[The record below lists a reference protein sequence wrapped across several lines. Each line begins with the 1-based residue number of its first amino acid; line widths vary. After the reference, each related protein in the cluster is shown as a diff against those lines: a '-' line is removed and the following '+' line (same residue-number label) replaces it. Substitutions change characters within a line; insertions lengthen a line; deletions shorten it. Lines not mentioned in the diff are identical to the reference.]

1 MRVPARILCYGNPT
15 AIEAMT
21 AMPPAPASA
30 AALPSLD
37 RVLRLPAL
45 APLIEGHGRS
55 RITQL
60 PRSHLQLLREGVS
73 GGQLSTAQLQEAV
86 DGPALVAAVEAALAA
101 DARLDLQPMFNL
113 TGTVLHTNLGRALLP
128 DVAVQAVTRA
138 MTAPV
143 DLEFDITR
151 GRRGDRDARAQ
162 ALVCELT
169 GAEAA
174 TVVNNNAAAVLLL
187 LNSLANRRE
196 VVVSRGELVEI
207 GGAFRIPDV
216 MRSAGARL
224 LEVGTTNRT
233 HPADFAH
240 AIGARTAL
248 LMEVH
253 ASNYAITGFTAKVDT
268 AAMAAIAHEHGLP
281 LVVDLGSG
289 SLCDLA
295 AFGLPHEPTVQE
307 ALAAGADL
315 VSFSGDKLLGGPQ
328 AGIIAGR
335 ADLIAR
341 INRNPLKRALRM
353 DKMGLAALEAV
364 LALYRE
370 PELLALRLP
379 TLRSLSRLRD
389 DIDEQAQRLLQP
401 MRASLASDYALEP
414 ALMYSQIG
422 SGAQP
427 QAQLGSAG
435 LRITSARRGG
445 LDRLA
450 KRLRQLP
457 RPVLGRIADDALWL
471 DLRCLEP
478 TDEAVFLAQWSTLQ
492 A

>member
-1 MRVPARILCYGNPT
+1 MPRT
-15 AIEAMT
+15 
-21 AMPPAPASA
+21 PPAPVSA

-37 RVLRLPAL
+37 RLLRLPAL
-45 APLIEGHGRS
+45 SELIESHGRS
-55 RITQL
+55 RVT
-60 PRSHLQLLREGVS
+60 QLLRVHLQALRERIGAA
-73 GGQLSTAQLQEAV
+73 QLSVEALQQAI
-86 DGPALVAAVEAALAA
+86 DGPALVAALNAALAG
-101 DARLDLQPMFNL
+101 DARLDLQPMYNL

-128 DVAVQAVTRA
+128 EAAVQAVARA

-143 DLEFDITR
+143 DLEFDISR
-151 GRRGDRDARAQ
+151 GRRGDRDARVQ

-187 LNSLANRRE
+187 LNSLANRRD

-216 MRSAGARL
+216 MRSAGVRL
-224 LEVGTTNRT
+224 REVGTTNRT
-233 HPADFAH
+233 HPADFAN

-253 ASNYAITGFTAKVDT
+253 ASNYAITGFTAKVET
-268 AAMAAIAHEHGLP
+268 AKMAAIAHEHGLP

-295 AFGLPHEPTVQE
+295 LFGLPHEPTVQE
-307 ALAAGADL
+307 TLAAGADL

-370 PELLALRLP
+370 PELLAHRLP
-379 TLRSLSRLRD
+379 TLRTLSRTQD
-389 DIDEQAQRLLQP
+389 DIDAQAQRLLQP
-401 MRASLASDYALEP
+401 MRDGLASEHSLER
-414 ALMYSQIG
+414 AAMHSQIG

-427 QAQLGSAG
+427 QAQLASAG
-435 LRITSARRGG
+435 LRVTSTRRGG

-457 RPVLGRIADDALWL
+457 QPVLGRIADDALWL

-478 TDEAVFLAQWSTLQ
+478 ADEAAFLAQWSTLQ

>member
-1 MRVPARILCYGNPT
+1 MAAISPT
-15 AIEAMT
+15 
-21 AMPPAPASA
+21 PASA
-30 AALPSLD
+30 TALPSLD
-37 RVLRLPAL
+37 RLLRLPELL
-45 APLIEGHGRS
+45 ALIEGHGRS
-55 RITQL
+55 RVT
-60 PRSHLQLLREGVS
+60 QLLRSQLQVLRDRIGA
-73 GGQLSTAQLQEAV
+73 GQLSTGELQQAV
-86 DGPALVAAVEAALAA
+86 GGPALVAALDAALAA
-101 DARLDLQPMFNL
+101 DARLDLQPIFNL

-128 DVAVQAVTRA
+128 DAAVHAVALA
-138 MTAPV
+138 MSAPV
-143 DLEFDITR
+143 DLEFDIR
-151 GRRGDRDARAQ
+151 QGRRGDRDARVQ

-233 HPADFAH
+233 HPADFAN

-268 AAMAAIAHEHGLP
+268 AGMASIAHEHGLP

-295 AFGLPHEPTVQE
+295 TFGLPHEPTVQE

-370 PELLALRLP
+370 PELLAQRLP
-379 TLRSLSRLRD
+379 TLRTLSRTQD
-389 DIDEQAQRLLQP
+389 DIHAQAQRLLQP
-401 MRASLASDYALEP
+401 MRSALATDYTLDHA
-414 ALMYSQIG
+414 AMYSQIG

-427 QAQLGSAG
+427 QAQLASAG
-435 LRITSARRGG
+435 LRIACTRRGG

-450 KRLRQLP
+450 RRLRQLP

-478 TDEAVFLAQWSTLQ
+478 TDEAAFLTQWSTLQ

>member
-1 MRVPARILCYGNPT
+1 MPRT
-15 AIEAMT
+15 
-21 AMPPAPASA
+21 PPAPASA

-37 RVLRLPAL
+37 RLLRLPAL
-45 APLIEGHGRS
+45 SDLIEGHGRS

-60 PRSHLQLLREGVS
+60 LRVHLQALRERIGAA
-73 GGQLSTAQLQEAV
+73 QLSVEALQQAI
-86 DGPALVAAVEAALAA
+86 DGPTLVAALNAALAG
-101 DARLDLQPMFNL
+101 DARLDLQPMYNL

-128 DVAVQAVTRA
+128 ETAVQAVARA

-143 DLEFDITR
+143 DLEFDISR
-151 GRRGDRDARAQ
+151 GRRGDRDARVQ

-187 LNSLANRRE
+187 LNSLANRRD

-216 MRSAGARL
+216 MRSAGVRL
-224 LEVGTTNRT
+224 QEVGTTNRT
-233 HPADFAH
+233 HPADFAN

-253 ASNYAITGFTAKVDT
+253 ASNYAITGFTAKVET
-268 AAMAAIAHEHGLP
+268 AKMAAIAHEHGLP

-295 AFGLPHEPTVQE
+295 LFGLPHEPTVQE
-307 ALAAGADL
+307 TLAAGADL

-370 PELLALRLP
+370 PELLAHRLP
-379 TLRSLSRLRD
+379 TLRTLSRTQD
-389 DIDEQAQRLLQP
+389 DIDAQAQRLLQP
-401 MRASLASDYALEP
+401 MRDGLASEHSLER
-414 ALMYSQIG
+414 AAMHSQIG

-427 QAQLGSAG
+427 QAQLASAG
-435 LRITSARRGG
+435 LRVTSTRRGG

-457 RPVLGRIADDALWL
+457 QPVLGRIADDALWL

-478 TDEAVFLAQWSTLQ
+478 ADEAAFLAQWSTLQ

>member
-1 MRVPARILCYGNPT
+1 MA
-15 AIEAMT
+15 AMSL
-21 AMPPAPASA
+21 PPASV

-37 RVLRLPAL
+37 RLLRLPAL
-45 APLIEGHGRS
+45 AALIERHGRS

-60 PRSHLQLLREGVS
+60 LRSHLQGLRDRIGA
-73 GGQLSTAQLQEAV
+73 GQLSTAQLQEV
-86 DGPALVAAVEAALAA
+86 VGGPALVAAVEAALAA

-128 DVAVQAVTRA
+128 DAAVHAVSRA

-143 DLEFDITR
+143 DLEFDVIR
-151 GRRGDRDARAQ
+151 GRRGDRDARVQ
-162 ALVCELT
+162 ALICELT

-187 LNSLANRRE
+187 FNSLANRRE

-233 HPADFAH
+233 HPTDFTN

-268 AAMAAIAHEHGLP
+268 ATMADIAHEHGLP

-370 PELLALRLP
+370 PELLAQRLP
-379 TLRSLSRLRD
+379 TLRILSRTHD
-389 DIDEQAQRLLQP
+389 DVSAQAQRLLPQV
-401 MRASLASDYALEP
+401 RAGLAADYSVECA
-414 ALMYSQIG
+414 AMHSQIG

-427 QAQLGSAG
+427 QAQLASAG
-435 LRITSARRGG
+435 LRIASARRGG

-478 TDEAVFLAQWSTLQ
+478 GDEAAFLAQWSALQ

>member
-1 MRVPARILCYGNPT
+1 MSRT
-15 AIEAMT
+15 
-21 AMPPAPASA
+21 PPAPASA

-37 RVLRLPAL
+37 RLLRLPAL
-45 APLIEGHGRS
+45 SELIESHGRS
-55 RITQL
+55 RVT
-60 PRSHLQLLREGVS
+60 QLLRVHLQALRERIVAA
-73 GGQLSTAQLQEAV
+73 QLSVEALQQAI
-86 DGPALVAAVEAALAA
+86 DGPALVAALNAALAG
-101 DARLDLQPMFNL
+101 DARLDLQPMYNL

-128 DVAVQAVTRA
+128 EAAVRAVARA

-143 DLEFDITR
+143 DLEFDISR
-151 GRRGDRDARAQ
+151 GRRGDRDARVQ

-187 LNSLANRRE
+187 LNSLANRRD

-224 LEVGTTNRT
+224 QEVGTTNRT
-233 HPADFAH
+233 HPADFAN

-253 ASNYAITGFTAKVDT
+253 ASNYAITGFTAKVET
-268 AAMAAIAHEHGLP
+268 AKMAAIAHEHGLP

-295 AFGLPHEPTVQE
+295 LFGLPHEPTVQE
-307 ALAAGADL
+307 TLAAGADL

-335 ADLIAR
+335 ADLITR

-364 LALYRE
+364 LGLYRE
-370 PELLALRLP
+370 PELLAHRLP
-379 TLRSLSRLRD
+379 TLCTLSRTQD
-389 DIDEQAQRLLQP
+389 DIDAQVQRLLQP
-401 MRASLASDYALEP
+401 MQDGLASKYSLER
-414 ALMYSQIG
+414 AAMHSQIG

-427 QAQLGSAG
+427 QAQLASAG
-435 LRITSARRGG
+435 LRITSTRRGG

-457 RPVLGRIADDALWL
+457 RPILGRIADDALWL

-478 TDEAVFLAQWSTLQ
+478 ADEADFLAQWSTLQ

>member
-1 MRVPARILCYGNPT
+1 
-15 AIEAMT
+15 MT
-21 AMPPAPASA
+21 ATSSTLASVS
-30 AALPSLD
+30 ALPSLD
-37 RVLRLPAL
+37 RLLRLPAL
-45 APLIEGHGRS
+45 AALIEGHGRS

-60 PRSHLQLLREGVS
+60 LRSHLQVLRDRIS
-73 GGQLSTAQLQEAV
+73 AGQLSAAQLQEAIA
-86 DGPALVAAVEAALAA
+86 GPALVAAIESALAA

-128 DVAVQAVTRA
+128 DAAVHAVSRA
-138 MTAPV
+138 ITAPV
-143 DLEFDITR
+143 DLEFDVIR
-151 GRRGDRDARAQ
+151 GRRGDRDARVQ
-162 ALVCELT
+162 ALICELT

-187 LNSLANRRE
+187 LNSLANRRD

-233 HPADFAH
+233 HPADFTN

-295 AFGLPHEPTVQE
+295 TFGLPREPTVQE
-307 ALAAGADL
+307 TLTAGADL

-370 PELLALRLP
+370 PELLAQRLP
-379 TLRSLSRLRD
+379 TLRTLSRTQE
-389 DIDEQAQRLLQP
+389 DISAQSQRLLQP
-401 MRASLASDYALEP
+401 MSSALAAGYTVECAV
-414 ALMYSQIG
+414 MQSQIG

-427 QAQLGSAG
+427 QAQLASAG
-435 LRITSARRGG
+435 LRITCTRRGG

-478 TDEAVFLAQWSTLQ
+478 ADEAVFLAQWSMLQ

>member
-1 MRVPARILCYGNPT
+1 MSRT
-15 AIEAMT
+15 
-21 AMPPAPASA
+21 PPAPASA

-37 RVLRLPAL
+37 RLLRLPAL
-45 APLIEGHGRS
+45 SELIESHGRS
-55 RITQL
+55 RVT
-60 PRSHLQLLREGVS
+60 QLLRVHLQALRERIVAA
-73 GGQLSTAQLQEAV
+73 QLSVEALQQAI
-86 DGPALVAAVEAALAA
+86 DGPALVAALNAALAG
-101 DARLDLQPMFNL
+101 DARLDLQPMYNL

-128 DVAVQAVTRA
+128 ETAVQAVARA

-143 DLEFDITR
+143 DLEFDISR
-151 GRRGDRDARAQ
+151 GRRGDRDARVQ

-187 LNSLANRRE
+187 LNSLANRRD

-233 HPADFAH
+233 HPADFAN

-253 ASNYAITGFTAKVDT
+253 ASNYAITGFTAKVET
-268 AAMAAIAHEHGLP
+268 AKMAAIAHEHGLP

-295 AFGLPHEPTVQE
+295 LFGLPHEPTVQE
-307 ALAAGADL
+307 TLAAGADL

-370 PELLALRLP
+370 PELLAHRLP
-379 TLRSLSRLRD
+379 TLRTLSRTQD
-389 DIDEQAQRLLQP
+389 DIDAQAQRLLQP
-401 MRASLASDYALEP
+401 MRDGLASEHSLER
-414 ALMYSQIG
+414 AAMHSQIG

-427 QAQLGSAG
+427 QAQLASAG
-435 LRITSARRGG
+435 LRVTSTRRGG

-457 RPVLGRIADDALWL
+457 QPVLGRIADDALWL

-478 TDEAVFLAQWSTLQ
+478 ADEAAFLAQWSTLQ

>member
-1 MRVPARILCYGNPT
+1 MPRT
-15 AIEAMT
+15 
-21 AMPPAPASA
+21 PPAPASA

-37 RVLRLPAL
+37 RLLRQPAL
-45 APLIEGHGRS
+45 SELIEGHGRS

-60 PRSHLQLLREGVS
+60 LRSHLQQLRDRIS
-73 GGQLSTAQLQEAV
+73 SGQLSAEQLQQAV
-86 DGPALVAAVEAALAA
+86 DGPALVAALNAAFAA
-101 DARLDLQPMFNL
+101 DARLDLQPMYNL

-128 DVAVQAVTRA
+128 EAAVRAVTRA

-143 DLEFDITR
+143 DLEFDISR
-151 GRRGDRDARAQ
+151 GRRGDRDARVQ

-187 LNSLANRRE
+187 LNSLANRRD

-233 HPADFAH
+233 HPADFAN

-253 ASNYAITGFTAKVDT
+253 ASNYAISGFTAKVET
-268 AAMAAIAHEHGLP
+268 TKMATIAHEHGLP

-295 AFGLPHEPTVQE
+295 LFGLPHEPTVQE
-307 ALAAGADL
+307 TLAAGADL

-364 LALYRE
+364 LALYCE
-370 PELLALRLP
+370 PELLAQRLP
-379 TLRSLSRLRD
+379 TLRTLSRTQD
-389 DIDEQAQRLLQP
+389 DIDAQAQRLLQP
-401 MRASLASDYALEP
+401 MRDGLASEYGLER
-414 ALMYSQIG
+414 AAMHSQIG

-427 QAQLGSAG
+427 QAQLASAG
-435 LRITSARRGG
+435 LRITSTHRGG

-478 TDEAVFLAQWSTLQ
+478 ADEAAFLAQWSTLQ

>member
-1 MRVPARILCYGNPT
+1 MPRT
-15 AIEAMT
+15 
-21 AMPPAPASA
+21 PPAPASA

-37 RVLRLPAL
+37 RLLRLPVL
-45 APLIEGHGRS
+45 SDLIEGHGRS

-60 PRSHLQLLREGVS
+60 LRVHLQALRERIVAA
-73 GGQLSTAQLQEAV
+73 QLSVEALQQAI
-86 DGPALVAAVEAALAA
+86 DGPALVAALNAALAG
-101 DARLDLQPMFNL
+101 DARLDLQPMYNL

-128 DVAVQAVTRA
+128 EAAVRAVARA

-143 DLEFDITR
+143 DLEFDISR
-151 GRRGDRDARAQ
+151 GRRGDRDARVQ

-187 LNSLANRRE
+187 LNSLANRRD

-233 HPADFAH
+233 HPADFAN

-253 ASNYAITGFTAKVDT
+253 ASNYAITGFTAKVET
-268 AAMAAIAHEHGLP
+268 AKMAAIAHEHGLP

-295 AFGLPHEPTVQE
+295 LFGLPHEPTVQE
-307 ALAAGADL
+307 TLAAGADL

-370 PELLALRLP
+370 PELLAHRLP
-379 TLRSLSRLRD
+379 TLRTLSRTQD
-389 DIDEQAQRLLQP
+389 DIDAQAQRLLQP
-401 MRASLASDYALEP
+401 MRDGLASEHSLER
-414 ALMYSQIG
+414 AAMHSQIG

-427 QAQLGSAG
+427 QAQLASAG
-435 LRITSARRGG
+435 LRVTSTRRGG

-457 RPVLGRIADDALWL
+457 QPVLGRIADDALWL

-478 TDEAVFLAQWSTLQ
+478 ADEAAFLAQWSTLQ

>member
-1 MRVPARILCYGNPT
+1 
-15 AIEAMT
+15 
-21 AMPPAPASA
+21 MPRAHATPASA

-37 RVLRLPAL
+37 RLLRLPAL
-45 APLIEGHGRS
+45 SAMIERHGRS

-60 PRSHLQLLREGVS
+60 LRAHLQELRDRIS
-73 GGQLSTAQLQEAV
+73 AAQLSAERLEQAIN
-86 DGPALVAAVEAALAA
+86 GPSLVAALDAALAA
-101 DARLDLQPMFNL
+101 DARLDLQPIFNL

-128 DVAVQAVTRA
+128 DAAVQAVTRA

-151 GRRGDRDARAQ
+151 GRRGDRDARVQ

-295 AFGLPHEPTVQE
+295 AFGLPTSPPCRKHWRPAPIWFRSVATNCWAAPGRDHRRPRRPDRADQPQS
-307 ALAAGADL
+307 AQAGAAHGQD
-315 VSFSGDKLLGGPQ
+315 GPGRTGSR
-328 AGIIAGR
+328 AG
-335 ADLIAR
+335 
-341 INRNPLKRALRM
+341 
-353 DKMGLAALEAV
+353 
-364 LALYRE
+364 LYRE

-389 DIDEQAQRLLQP
+389 AIDEQAHRLLQP
-401 MRASLASDYALEP
+401 MRASLAADYALER
-414 ALMYSQIG
+414 ASMYSQIG
-422 SGAQP
+422 SGARAAGAAGQRRTARYQRAP
-427 QAQLGSAG
+427 RQAGSLGQALAPAAAAG
-435 LRITSARRGG
+435 AGPHCR
-445 LDRLA
+445 
-450 KRLRQLP
+450 
-457 RPVLGRIADDALWL
+457 
-471 DLRCLEP
+471 
-478 TDEAVFLAQWSTLQ
+478 
-492 A
+492 

>member
-1 MRVPARILCYGNPT
+1 MSATPPT
-15 AIEAMT
+15 
-21 AMPPAPASA
+21 PASA

-60 PRSHLQLLREGVS
+60 LRSHLQVLRERIS
-73 GGQLSTAQLQEAV
+73 AGQLSTAQLQEAIE
-86 DGPALVAAVEAALAA
+86 GPALAATVEAALAA

-128 DVAVQAVTRA
+128 DAAVHAVTRA

-143 DLEFDITR
+143 DLEFDVVR
-151 GRRGDRDARAQ
+151 GRRGDRDARVQ
-162 ALVCELT
+162 ALICELT

-187 LNSLANRRE
+187 LNSLANRRD

-233 HPADFAH
+233 HPADFAN

-289 SLCDLA
+289 SLCDLGM
-295 AFGLPHEPTVQE
+295 FGLPHEPTVQE
-307 ALAAGADL
+307 TLAAGADL

-370 PELLALRLP
+370 PELLTQRLP
-379 TLRSLSRLRD
+379 TLRTLSRTQD
-389 DIDEQAQRLLQP
+389 DVAAQAHRLLEP
-401 MRASLASDYALEP
+401 MQSVLADDYTLEEAS
-414 ALMYSQIG
+414 MHSQVG

-427 QAQLGSAG
+427 QAQLASAG

-478 TDEAVFLAQWSTLQ
+478 GDEAALLAQWSMLQ

>member
-1 MRVPARILCYGNPT
+1 
-15 AIEAMT
+15 
-21 AMPPAPASA
+21 MPRTPRTPASA

-37 RVLRLPAL
+37 KLLRLPAL
-45 APLIEGHGRS
+45 SALIEDHGRS
-55 RITQL
+55 RITL
-60 PRSHLQLLREGVS
+60 LLRSHLQVLRDHIGAA
-73 GGQLSTAQLQEAV
+73 QLSTGQLQQAIE
-86 DGPALVAAVEAALAA
+86 GPALVAALDAALAA

-128 DVAVQAVTRA
+128 DAAVQAVTRA

-151 GRRGDRDARAQ
+151 GRRGDRDARVQ

-224 LEVGTTNRT
+224 VEVGTTNRT
-233 HPADFAH
+233 HPADFTH
-240 AIGARTAL
+240 AIGTRTAL

-268 AAMAAIAHEHGLP
+268 AAMAAIAHDHGLP

-307 ALAAGADL
+307 TLAAGADL

-370 PELLALRLP
+370 PELLAQRLP
-379 TLRSLSRLRD
+379 TLPTLSRAQD
-389 DIDEQAQRLLQP
+389 DIDAQAQRLLQP
-401 MRASLASDYALEP
+401 MRSALATGYTLEQAS
-414 ALMYSQIG
+414 MHSQIG

-435 LRITSARRGG
+435 LRITTAHRGG

-471 DLRCLEP
+471 DLRCLESA
-478 TDEAVFLAQWSTLQ
+478 DEAAFLAQWSTLQ

>member
-1 MRVPARILCYGNPT
+1 MRAPARIRCCGNPT
-15 AIEAMT
+15 ASEAKT
-21 AMPPAPASA
+21 AMLPTPASVS
-30 AALPSLD
+30 ALPSLD
-37 RVLRLPAL
+37 RLLRLPAL
-45 APLIEGHGRS
+45 AALIDGHGRS

-60 PRSHLQLLREGVS
+60 LRSHLQALRDRISAGK
-73 GGQLSTAQLQEAV
+73 LSATQLQEAV
-86 DGPALVAAVEAALAA
+86 EGPALVATVEAALAA

-128 DVAVQAVTRA
+128 DAAVHAVTRA

-143 DLEFDITR
+143 DLEFDINR
-151 GRRGDRDARAQ
+151 GRRGDRDARVQ
-162 ALVCELT
+162 ALICELT

-187 LNSLANRRE
+187 LNSLANRRD

-233 HPADFAH
+233 HPADFAN
-240 AIGARTAL
+240 AISARTAL

-253 ASNYAITGFTAKVDT
+253 ASNHAITGFTAKVDT

-307 ALAAGADL
+307 TLAAGADL
-315 VSFSGDKLLGGPQ
+315 MSFSGDKLLGGPQ

-370 PELLALRLP
+370 PELLAQRLP
-379 TLRSLSRLRD
+379 TLRTLSRTQE
-389 DIDEQAQRLLQP
+389 DIDVQAQRLLQP
-401 MRASLASDYALEP
+401 MRSVLAADYDLERAS
-414 ALMYSQIG
+414 MQSQIG

-427 QAQLGSAG
+427 QAQLASAG
-435 LRITSARRGG
+435 LRIASARRGG

-478 TDEAVFLAQWSTLQ
+478 ADEADFLAQWSALQ

>member
-1 MRVPARILCYGNPT
+1 MPRT
-15 AIEAMT
+15 
-21 AMPPAPASA
+21 PPAPASA

-37 RVLRLPAL
+37 RLLRLPAL
-45 APLIEGHGRS
+45 SDLIEGHGRS

-60 PRSHLQLLREGVS
+60 LRVHLQALRERIGAV
-73 GGQLSTAQLQEAV
+73 QLSVEALQQAI
-86 DGPALVAAVEAALAA
+86 DGPALVAALNAALAG
-101 DARLDLQPMFNL
+101 DARLDLQPMYNL

-128 DVAVQAVTRA
+128 ETAVQAVARA

-143 DLEFDITR
+143 DLEFDISR
-151 GRRGDRDARAQ
+151 GRRGDRDARVQ

-187 LNSLANRRE
+187 LNSLANRRD

-233 HPADFAH
+233 HPADFAN

-253 ASNYAITGFTAKVDT
+253 ASNYAITGFTAKVET
-268 AAMAAIAHEHGLP
+268 AKMAAIAHEHGLP

-295 AFGLPHEPTVQE
+295 LFGLPHEPTVQE
-307 ALAAGADL
+307 TLAAGADL

-370 PELLALRLP
+370 PELLAHRLP
-379 TLRSLSRLRD
+379 TLRTLSRTQD
-389 DIDEQAQRLLQP
+389 DIDAQAQRLLQP
-401 MRASLASDYALEP
+401 MRDGLASEHSLER
-414 ALMYSQIG
+414 AAMHSQIG
-422 SGAQP
+422 SGSQP
-427 QAQLGSAG
+427 QAQLASAG
-435 LRITSARRGG
+435 LRVTSTRRGG

-457 RPVLGRIADDALWL
+457 QPVLGRIADDALWL

-478 TDEAVFLAQWSTLQ
+478 ADEAAFLAQWSTLQ

>member
-1 MRVPARILCYGNPT
+1 MPRT
-15 AIEAMT
+15 
-21 AMPPAPASA
+21 PPAPASA

-37 RVLRLPAL
+37 RLLRLPAL
-45 APLIEGHGRS
+45 SDLIEGHGRS

-60 PRSHLQLLREGVS
+60 LRVHLQALRERIVAA
-73 GGQLSTAQLQEAV
+73 QLSVEALQQAI
-86 DGPALVAAVEAALAA
+86 DGPALVAALNAALAG
-101 DARLDLQPMFNL
+101 DARLDLQPMYNL

-128 DVAVQAVTRA
+128 ETAVQAVARA

-143 DLEFDITR
+143 DLEFDISR
-151 GRRGDRDARAQ
+151 GRRGDRDARVQ

-187 LNSLANRRE
+187 LNSLANRRD

-233 HPADFAH
+233 HPADFAN

-253 ASNYAITGFTAKVDT
+253 ASNYAITGFTAKVET
-268 AAMAAIAHEHGLP
+268 AKMAAIAHEHGLP

-295 AFGLPHEPTVQE
+295 LFGLPHEPTVQE
-307 ALAAGADL
+307 TLAAGADL

-370 PELLALRLP
+370 PELLAHRLP
-379 TLRSLSRLRD
+379 TLRTLSRTQD
-389 DIDEQAQRLLQP
+389 DIDAQAQRLLQP
-401 MRASLASDYALEP
+401 MRDGLASEHSLER
-414 ALMYSQIG
+414 AAMHSQIG

-427 QAQLGSAG
+427 QAQLASAG
-435 LRITSARRGG
+435 LRVTSTRRGG

-457 RPVLGRIADDALWL
+457 QPVLGRIADDALWL

-478 TDEAVFLAQWSTLQ
+478 ADEAAFLAQWSTLQ

>member
-1 MRVPARILCYGNPT
+1 MPRVHAPT
-15 AIEAMT
+15 
-21 AMPPAPASA
+21 APAS
-30 AALPSLD
+30 ALPSLD
-37 RVLRLPAL
+37 RLLRLPAL
-45 APLIEGHGRS
+45 STLIRDHGRS
-55 RITQL
+55 RIA
-60 PRSHLQLLREGVS
+60 HLLREHVQGLRERS
-73 GGQLSTAQLQEAV
+73 GCGQLSPEQLQRAV
-86 DGPALVAAVEAALAA
+86 AEPGVVAALQSALAA
-101 DARLDLQPMFNL
+101 DARLDLQPVFNL

-128 DVAVQAVTRA
+128 DAAVRAVTRA

-143 DLEFDITR
+143 DLEFDIAL
-151 GRRGDRDARAQ
+151 GRRGDRDARVR

-196 VVVSRGELVEI
+196 VIVSRGELVEI

-224 LEVGTTNRT
+224 REVGTTNRT
-233 HPADFAH
+233 HPADFDS
-240 AIGARTAL
+240 AIGTRTAL

-268 AAMAAIAHEHGLP
+268 ARMASIAHGHGLP
-281 LVVDLGSG
+281 LAVDLGSG
-289 SLCDLA
+289 SLCDLSA
-295 AFGLPHEPTVQE
+295 HGLPREPTVQE

-370 PELLALRLP
+370 PELLPQRLP
-379 TLRSLSRLRD
+379 TLRTLSREQG
-389 DIDEQAQRLLQP
+389 DIHAQAQRLLPSVQQ
-401 MRASLASDYALEP
+401 ALAAHYAVEAVP
-414 ALMYSQIG
+414 MYSQVG

-427 QAQLGSAG
+427 QAQLASAG
-435 LRITSARRGG
+435 LRIRVAAAAG

-450 KRLRQLP
+450 KRLRGLP
-457 RPVLGRIADDALWL
+457 RPVLGRIAEDALWL
-471 DLRCLEP
+471 DLRGLEYG
-478 TDEAVFLAQWSTLQ
+478 DEAAFLAQWSALQ

>member
-1 MRVPARILCYGNPT
+1 MSRT
-15 AIEAMT
+15 
-21 AMPPAPASA
+21 PPAPASA

-37 RVLRLPAL
+37 RLLRLPAL
-45 APLIEGHGRS
+45 SELIESHGRS
-55 RITQL
+55 RVA
-60 PRSHLQLLREGVS
+60 QLLRVHLQALRERIGAA
-73 GGQLSTAQLQEAV
+73 QLSVEALQQAI
-86 DGPALVAAVEAALAA
+86 DGPVLVAALDAALAT
-101 DARLDLQPMFNL
+101 DARLDLQPMYNL

-128 DVAVQAVTRA
+128 ETAVQAVARA

-143 DLEFDITR
+143 DLEFDISR
-151 GRRGDRDARAQ
+151 GRRGDRDARVQ

-187 LNSLANRRE
+187 LNSLANRRD

-233 HPADFAH
+233 HPADFAN

-253 ASNYAITGFTAKVDT
+253 ASNYAITGFTAKVET
-268 AAMAAIAHEHGLP
+268 AKMAAIAHEHGLP

-295 AFGLPHEPTVQE
+295 LFGLPHEPTVQE
-307 ALAAGADL
+307 TLAAGADL

-370 PELLALRLP
+370 PELLAHRLP
-379 TLRSLSRLRD
+379 TLRTLSRTQD
-389 DIDEQAQRLLQP
+389 DIDAQAQRLLQP
-401 MRASLASDYALEP
+401 MRDGLASEHSLER
-414 ALMYSQIG
+414 AAMHSQIG

-427 QAQLGSAG
+427 QAQLASAG
-435 LRITSARRGG
+435 LRVTSTRRGG

-457 RPVLGRIADDALWL
+457 QPVLGRIADDALWL

-478 TDEAVFLAQWSTLQ
+478 ADEAAFLAQWSTLQ

>member
-1 MRVPARILCYGNPT
+1 MSPT
-15 AIEAMT
+15 
-21 AMPPAPASA
+21 PASV

-37 RVLRLPAL
+37 RLLRLPAL
-45 APLIEGHGRS
+45 AALIERHGRS

-60 PRSHLQLLREGVS
+60 LRSQLQGLRDRIGA
-73 GGQLSTAQLQEAV
+73 GQLSTAQLQEV
-86 DGPALVAAVEAALAA
+86 VGGPALVEAVEAALAA

-128 DVAVQAVTRA
+128 DAAVHAVSRA

-143 DLEFDITR
+143 DLEFDVIR
-151 GRRGDRDARAQ
+151 GRRGDRDARVQ
-162 ALVCELT
+162 ALICELT

-196 VVVSRGELVEI
+196 VIVSRGELVEI

-233 HPADFAH
+233 HPADFTN

-370 PELLALRLP
+370 PELLAQRLP
-379 TLRSLSRLRD
+379 TLRMLSRTQEH
-389 DIDEQAQRLLQP
+389 IDAQAQRLLQP
-401 MRASLASDYALEP
+401 MRASLAADYTLEP
-414 ALMYSQIG
+414 ASMHSQIG

-427 QAQLGSAG
+427 QAQLASAG
-435 LRITSARRGG
+435 LRIASARRGG

-478 TDEAVFLAQWSTLQ
+478 GDEAAFLAQWSALQ

>member
-1 MRVPARILCYGNPT
+1 MPRT
-15 AIEAMT
+15 
-21 AMPPAPASA
+21 PPAPASA
-30 AALPSLD
+30 SALPSLD
-37 RVLRLPAL
+37 RLLRSPTLSAL
-45 APLIEGHGRS
+45 IQGHGRI
-55 RITQL
+55 RITRL
-60 PRSHLQLLREGVS
+60 LRSHLQVLRERTS
-73 GGQLSTAQLQEAV
+73 AGQLSAADLQHAIE
-86 DGPALVAAVEAALAA
+86 GPALLAAIDAALAA
-101 DARLDLQPMFNL
+101 DARQDLQPMFNL

-128 DVAVQAVTRA
+128 EAAVHAVSRA

-151 GRRGDRDARAQ
+151 GRRGDRDARVQ

-240 AIGARTAL
+240 AIGTRTAL

-268 AAMAAIAHEHGLP
+268 AAMAAIAHQHGLP
-281 LVVDLGSG
+281 LAVDLGSG

-295 AFGLPHEPTVQE
+295 AYGLPHEPTVQDT
-307 ALAAGADL
+307 LAAGADL

-328 AGIIAGR
+328 AGILAGR

-353 DKMGLAALEAV
+353 DKMGLVALEAV

-370 PELLALRLP
+370 PELLAQRLP
-379 TLRSLSRLRD
+379 TLRLLSRTRQ
-389 DIDEQAQRLLQP
+389 DIEAQARRLLPP
-401 MRASLASDYALEP
+401 MRSAMAADYSIELAP
-414 ALMYSQIG
+414 MHSQIG

-427 QAQLGSAG
+427 QAQLASAG
-435 LRITSARRGG
+435 LRITCTRRGG
-445 LDRLA
+445 LDRFA
-450 KRLRQLP
+450 RRLRQLP
-457 RPVLGRIADDALWL
+457 QPVLGRIGDDALWL

-478 TDEAVFLAQWSTLQ
+478 DDEARFLAQWSALQ

>member
-1 MRVPARILCYGNPT
+1 
-15 AIEAMT
+15 
-21 AMPPAPASA
+21 MPRTPPIPASA
-30 AALPSLD
+30 ATLPSLD
-37 RVLRLPAL
+37 RLLRLPAL
-45 APLIEGHGRS
+45 SPLIDVHGRS
-55 RITQL
+55 RITHL
-60 PRSHLQLLREGVS
+60 LRSHLQMLRDRIS
-73 GGQLSTAQLQEAV
+73 AGQLSTAQLQEAV
-86 DGPALVAAVEAALAA
+86 DGPALVAALDAALAA

-128 DVAVQAVTRA
+128 DAAVHAVTRA

-151 GRRGDRDARAQ
+151 GRRGDRDARVQ

-233 HPADFAH
+233 HPADFTH

-253 ASNYAITGFTAKVDT
+253 ASNYTISGFTAKVDT

-295 AFGLPHEPTVQE
+295 SFGLPHEPTVKE
-307 ALAAGADL
+307 TLASGADL
-315 VSFSGDKLLGGPQ
+315 VCFSGDKLLGGPQ

-370 PELLALRLP
+370 PELLAQRLP
-379 TLRSLSRLRD
+379 TLRTLSRSQD
-389 DIDEQAQRLLQP
+389 DMDSQAQRLLQP
-401 MRASLASDYALEP
+401 MRSALAAGYSLERAS
-414 ALMYSQIG
+414 MHSQIG

-427 QAQLGSAG
+427 GAQLASAG
-435 LRITSARRGG
+435 LRLTSARRGG

-457 RPVLGRIADDALWL
+457 RPVVGRIAEDALWL

-478 TDEAVFLAQWSTLQ
+478 ADEVAFLAQWSMLQ